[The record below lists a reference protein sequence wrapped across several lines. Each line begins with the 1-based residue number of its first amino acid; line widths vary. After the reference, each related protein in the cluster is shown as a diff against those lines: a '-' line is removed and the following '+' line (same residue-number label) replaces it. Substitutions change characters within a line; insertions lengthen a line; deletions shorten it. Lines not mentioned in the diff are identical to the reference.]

1 MNDIFWQHLRLFIL
15 VFFEDILMYSST
27 WELNLQHLRLVFGIL
42 QQHQLFVKQSKC
54 AFGQQQVEYL
64 GHVVSHDGAVADPS
78 RLQVIAAWPIPKTI
92 KELRGFLGLTGYY
105 RKFIPNFSKISS
117 PLTILTINCILHNF

>member
-15 VFFEDILMYSST
+15 VFFEDILVYSST

-78 RLQVIAAWPIPKTI
+78 RLQVIAAWPIANTI